1 MYWFALSYLNCTIFS
16 ESISQKWNFKFQFL
30 ETIYKQISQCNIS
43 FHIAKKVI
51 INNLKYFIFLNF
63 QKKLVP
69 SKEPISV
76 LKLAS
81 ILDQDEE
88 EDDDEDENIP
98 QEEIQQY
105 LMEVSEQR
113 EELRRNLRQRFA
125 QLCVNGL

>member
-1 MYWFALSYLNCTIFS
+1 M
-16 ESISQKWNFKFQFL
+16 
-30 ETIYKQISQCNIS
+30 
-43 FHIAKKVI
+43 
-51 INNLKYFIFLNF
+51 NNLKYVIFLNF

-125 QLCVNGL
+125 QLCINGL

>member
-1 MYWFALSYLNCTIFS
+1 M
-16 ESISQKWNFKFQFL
+16 
-30 ETIYKQISQCNIS
+30 NI
-43 FHIAKKVI
+43 
-51 INNLKYFIFLNF
+51 LKYVIFLNF

-105 LMEVSEQR
+105 LLEVSEQR